1 MCISNKYEYLKLLSM
16 ISIEYDVDKESYIL
30 RISLGKF
37 LKGIIEIQPLE
48 PESDVA
54 LIDSKQFLKNI
65 ERFQNSENSKSSDS
79 FESFDAV
86 H

>member
-1 MCISNKYEYLKLLSM
+1 MCISNKYEYLKPLSM

-37 LKGIIEIQPLE
+37 LKGIIEIWPLE

-79 FESFDAV
+79 FESFDTV

>member
-1 MCISNKYEYLKLLSM
+1 M

-48 PESDVA
+48 TESDVA

-65 ERFQNSENSKSSDS
+65 KRFQNSENSKSSDS
-79 FESFDAV
+79 FESFESFNTV